1 MKNLKSF
8 RVFESAFEPSI
19 RHLDIEL
26 NKFTEVTHG
35 GGVERLFVKKDV
47 ASEYEGTLSAIST
60 ARSNN
65 DTVLSVDGDELFIM
79 DNEDCLRGSN
89 LEGLLGQF
97 NRKFGANAS
106 RVIYYDSNQ
115 KRSYL

>member
-8 RVFESAFEPSI
+8 RVFESAFEPSL

-26 NKFTEVTHG
+26 NKFTEVSHG
-35 GGVERLFVKKDV
+35 GGVERLFVKKGV
-47 ASEYEGTLSAIST
+47 ASKYEGTISAIST
-60 ARSNN
+60 ARSDK

-89 LEGLLGQF
+89 LEALLGQF
-97 NRKFGANAS
+97 NRKFGTNAS
-106 RVIYYDSNQ
+106 RVIYYDSSQ
-115 KRSYL
+115 KRRYH